1 MPDDMPEMPDEPMDM
16 GEADELLDSSPP
28 SGAIVDETGPPEM
41 PDTPPG
47 APGPHNAGSPD
58 GPPNDGNGD
67 PNEPPLPGAM
77 PMDSADMI
85 RKFKDFL
92 EQHYLAQ
99 LLESLRKG
107 ERHLSI
113 DFHKLAAFD
122 PQLGDLAIDH
132 PQEAVKAGELA
143 VREFDPNAIKF
154 ILRFAN
160 MPESTYLMVR
170 HIRSKHLNK
179 LMWTEGIVRQKS
191 DVRPQVTEARFECP
205 TCNNQLTVLQLEQT
219 FREPVRCSCGRK
231 GKFKLLDKSLV
242 DAQSIMLEEA
252 PEELEG
258 GEQPKRMSIFLKND
272 LVSPIT
278 EKRTNPGALI
288 RISGVIKEIPIMSKS
303 GGQSV
308 RFDLQIEANHVE
320 PVDEDLSDITIS
332 KEEMEQIT
340 ELKNDPQLERRVF
353 ESVAPNIYGHDRIK
367 EALAMQLFGG
377 VRKSKASGHTTTR
390 GDIHI
395 LLIGDPG
402 SGKSQMLKRIS
413 KVALRG
419 RFISGKGVSGAGL
432 TASVVKDEFLA
443 GWSLE
448 AGALVLANRGICCID
463 ELDKMSEDDRAAMHE
478 ALEGQTITI
487 AKANIQATL
496 RCETTVLAA
505 ANPKLGRF
513 DPYEMIA
520 KQIDLP
526 PTLINRFDLIFPI
539 KDLPDPVKDEQM
551 AGFILNLHSST
562 EGNIASIETNLLR
575 KYIAYA
581 KRTSH
586 PHLTPEAME
595 ELKNYYVRMRGSS
608 SKETG
613 VAKSIPITARQLEGL
628 VRLSEARAR
637 IRLATEVTAEDA
649 RRAIDLLDYCLR
661 QVALDEQTGQI
672 DIDRISSD
680 TSSRQRNKILVVKE
694 VFRELEGKFGKVIPF
709 DDIKHET
716 TSKGVSD
723 AELDEIM
730 NKLKNSGDI
739 FEPKPGRW
747 SRI

>member
-1 MPDDMPEMPDEPMDM
+1 MDM
-16 GEADELLDSSPP
+16 GD
-28 SGAIVDETGPPEM
+28 VDEVSVPSSAEPIFHPLPDDAPAPTEPPE
-41 PDTPPG
+41 G
-47 APGPHNAGSPD
+47 
-58 GPPNDGNGD
+58 
-67 PNEPPLPGAM
+67 EPPEPPAVPNAL

-107 ERHLSI
+107 ERHLVV
-113 DFHKLAAFD
+113 DFQKLAIFD
-122 PQLGDLAIDH
+122 PQLGDLVLDQPH
-132 PQEAVKAGELA
+132 EAVKAGELA
-143 VREFDPNAIKF
+143 VREFDPNAAKF
-154 ILRFAN
+154 VLRFNN
-160 MPESTYLMVR
+160 MPHSAYLMLR
-170 HIRSKHLNK
+170 HVRSKHLGK
-179 LMWTEGIVRQKS
+179 LIFTEGIVRQKS

-205 TCNNQLTVLQLEQT
+205 TCNTQITMLQLEQT
-219 FREPVRCSCGRK
+219 FREPMRCSCGRK
-231 GKFKLLDKSLV
+231 GKFKLLSKELV
-242 DAQSIMLEEA
+242 DAQSISLEEA

-258 GEQPKRMSIFLKND
+258 GEQPKRMGIFLKND

-278 EKRTNPGALI
+278 EKRTNPGAKI
-288 RISGVIKEIPIMSKS
+288 RITGMIKEVPITSKS

-320 PVDEDLSDITIS
+320 PVDEDLSDISIS
-332 KEEMEQIT
+332 KEELAQI
-340 ELKNDPQLERRVF
+340 LALRDDPHLERRIV
-353 ESVAPNIYGHDRIK
+353 ESVAPNIFGHERIK
-367 EALAMQLFGG
+367 EALALQLLGG
-377 VRKSKASGHTTTR
+377 VRKVRDDRGGTTTR

-395 LLIGDPG
+395 LLVGDPG
-402 SGKSQMLKRIS
+402 SGKSQLLKRIAR
-413 KVALRG
+413 VALRG

-432 TASVVKDEFLA
+432 TASVVKDEFLS

-496 RCETTVLAA
+496 RAETTVLAA

-513 DPYEMIA
+513 DPYDMIA

-539 KDLPDPVKDEQM
+539 KDLPDPIKDNQM
-551 AGFILNLHSST
+551 ASFILDLHRN
-562 EGNIASIETNLLR
+562 EQGNTAPIDTQLLR

-581 KRTSH
+581 KTHSH
-586 PHLTPEAME
+586 PHLTDEAIDQ
-595 ELKNYYVRMRGSS
+595 LKDYYTRMRGSS
-608 SKETG
+608 SKESG
-613 VAKSIPITARQLEGL
+613 VIKSIPITPRQLEGL

-637 IRLATEVTAEDA
+637 MRLGDTVTAEDA
-649 RRAIDLLDYCLR
+649 RRAVELLDYCLR

-680 TSSRQRNKILVVKE
+680 TSSRQRNKILVIKE
-694 VFRELEGKFGKVIPF
+694 IFRELEAKVGKVVLF
-709 DDIKHET
+709 DDIKHEAT
-716 TSKGVSD
+716 LKGISD

-739 FEPKPGRW
+739 FEPKAGRW